1 VLISNIIIQSANNT
15 DIHQIVICYIA
26 IKSVKYIT
34 FMVGPPSLNLHVK
47 NVLH

>member
-1 VLISNIIIQSANNT
+1 MLISIIIIQSSNNT

-34 FMVGPPSLNLHVK
+34 FMVGPLSLNLHVK
-47 NVLH
+47 NALR